1 MIVLDSSA
9 VLAVLL
15 NEPGADR
22 AEAAFEQ
29 GVITAA
35 SLTEILSK
43 ALKFGFDLQSAY
55 ERVVS
60 FGLTVHPVDE
70 AQAFLAAEIS
80 KAPRELNLSL
90 GDRLCIALA
99 MTLRVELLT
108 GDTGMSLYDAGI
120 PITKFR

>member
-15 NEPGADR
+15 GEPGAERVVDT
-22 AEAAFEQ
+22 FEN
-29 GVITAA
+29 GVISAA
-35 SLTEILSK
+35 SLAEILTK
-43 ALKFGFDLQSAY
+43 AVQKGFELHGAY
-55 ERVVS
+55 DEVMA
-60 FGLTVHPVDE
+60 FGLEIRPVDE
-70 AQAFLAAEIS
+70 AQAYLAAEIS
-80 KAPRELNLSL
+80 KAPRQLNLSL
-90 GDRLCIALA
+90 GDTLCIALA

>member
-15 NEPGADR
+15 DEPGAERVVDS
-22 AEAAFEQ
+22 FEN
-29 GVITAA
+29 GVISAA

-43 ALKFGFDLQSAY
+43 ALKFGFDLQDAY

-60 FGLTVHPVDE
+60 FGLQIHPVDE
-70 AQAFLAAEIS
+70 AQAFLAAEVS
-80 KAPRELNLSL
+80 KAPRQLNLSL
-90 GDRLCIALA
+90 GDTLCIALA

-108 GDTGMSLYDAGI
+108 GDTGMSMYDAGI